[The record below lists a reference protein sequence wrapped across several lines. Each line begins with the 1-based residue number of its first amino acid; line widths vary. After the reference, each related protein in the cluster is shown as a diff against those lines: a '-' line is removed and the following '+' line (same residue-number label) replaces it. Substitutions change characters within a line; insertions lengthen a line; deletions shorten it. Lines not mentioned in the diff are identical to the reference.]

1 MEANEKNSD
10 RRQKLEDQ
18 SFENMRNAGE
28 LKEEGRMRK
37 EDGKQRS
44 SRLWIWL
51 GVLVLIFILLYWLFA
66 IGTFGDLAN
75 WFNG

>member
-1 MEANEKNSD
+1 MDNRDRQQMENRAFDE
-10 RRQKLEDQ
+10 
-18 SFENMRNAGE
+18 MRN
-28 LKEEGRMRK
+28 EGKNIRK
-37 EDGKQRS
+37 SRQDNDDLQPSRS
-44 SRLWIWL
+44 NRLWVWL

>member
-1 MEANEKNSD
+1 MDNRERQEK
-10 RRQKLEDQ
+10 
-18 SFENMRNAGE
+18 ENRAFDEMRN
-28 LKEEGRMRK
+28 EGKNIRK
-37 EDGKQRS
+37 SRQDDNDIQPSRGN
-44 SRLWIWL
+44 RLWVWL